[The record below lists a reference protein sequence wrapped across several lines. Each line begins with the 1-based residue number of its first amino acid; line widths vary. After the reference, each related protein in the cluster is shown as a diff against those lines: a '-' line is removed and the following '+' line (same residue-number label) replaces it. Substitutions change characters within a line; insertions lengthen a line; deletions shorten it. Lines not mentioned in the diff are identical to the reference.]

1 MAACASG
8 RGQPAAQVPAVRAG
22 AEPQALAAVGAG
34 AEPHAPGESSPAERP
49 SLLSIVR
56 CALVLLGALP
66 WCLPLARS
74 RAPLGELGAALDR
87 VFAPMCHRMPER
99 SIALDGVVMPLC
111 SRCAGIFAGI
121 AAGAAIA
128 RPRLA
133 MAAWRPILIALAAL
147 MAVDVR
153 PRTSGC
159 APSGM
164 RAASPRALPSVMPR
178 PRRSSRRSLAARSR
192 RYLRPPMALHSWTG
206 PFVALRTQSLYA
218 ARPSFHLPVSWS
230 AEPR

>member
-1 MAACASG
+1 VAACASG
-8 RGQPAAQVPAVRAG
+8 RGQPAAQVPAAVRAG
-22 AEPQALAAVGAG
+22 AEPHALAAVSAG

-66 WCLPLARS
+66 WSLPLARS
-74 RAPLGELGAALDR
+74 RVPLGELGAALDR

-99 SIALDGVVMPLC
+99 SLALDGVVMPLC

-133 MAAWRPILIALAAL
+133 MTAWRPILITLAAL
-147 MAVDVR
+147 MAVDVA
-153 PRTSGC
+153 TQDLG
-159 APSGM
+159 
-164 RAASPRALPSVMPR
+164 
-178 PRRSSRRSLAARSR
+178 
-192 RYLRPPMALHSWTG
+192 LRPVWHASRLATG
-206 PFVALRTQSLYA
+206 VAFGYAVAAAFLTQI
-218 ARPSFHLPVSWS
+218 ARRPL
-230 AEPR
+230 